1 MLRRQPD
8 KVRRFHPVSKPEI
21 WNENIDISLAH
32 GLAEMVTI
40 ESLSFPDVTEA
51 VLFNY
56 DYMKLNYINERK
68 DVDARNRART
78 RQFMINLRVDLQQQM
93 SAQGVRHQQQMSAH
107 EARYQQQMS
116 AQEARYQQQMQE
128 HMSAQGVRHQQQMSA
143 HEARY
148 QQQMQEQISVQS
160 IRHHQ
165 QMRSMEQQM
174 QQQMRYMQLQFRTM
188 RSDMKAEMKAYT
200 AELRSEITQLEEKC
214 YIALSH
220 CRGMRKIAPNLV
232 TGIYCALCNDEE
244 VPGYCCQSC
253 TNPVCLRCFP
263 MAFQERVQLVDSFI
277 DYRCPYCNRTFASFP
292 EVSIDVEEHKRM
304 TAGND
309 EGLLQQDT
317 SSSEEEEDDDEEET
331 SEEESDYYEESLR
344 LSEDLLQLFY
354 NY

>member
-93 SAQGVRHQQQMSAH
+93 SAQGVQHQQQMRS
-107 EARYQQQMS
+107 
-116 AQEARYQQQMQE
+116 MQE
-128 HMSAQGVRHQQQMSA
+128 HMSVEGVKYQQQIGGMRQQMKGMQEQMSVQSVRHQQQM
-143 HEARY
+143 RG
-148 QQQMQEQISVQS
+148 
-160 IRHHQ
+160 
-165 QMRSMEQQM
+165 MEQQM

-214 YIALSH
+214 SIALSH
-220 CRGMRKIAPNLV
+220 CRGMRKIASNLV
-232 TGIYCALCNDEE
+232 IGIYCSLCNDEE

-253 TNPVCLRCFP
+253 SNPVCLRCFP
-263 MAFQERVQLVDSFI
+263 MAFQERVQLVDSCI